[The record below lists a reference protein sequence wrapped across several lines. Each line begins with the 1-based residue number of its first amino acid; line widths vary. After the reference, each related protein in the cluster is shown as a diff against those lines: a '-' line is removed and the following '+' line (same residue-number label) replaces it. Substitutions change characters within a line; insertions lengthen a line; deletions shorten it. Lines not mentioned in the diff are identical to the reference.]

1 MRTERPLADKENLTV
16 NRFFDTFR
24 GLVYPGQ
31 CDAMGHMNVQHYIA
45 AFDQAMWHLV
55 HEIGYRKPAGTN
67 IGHGWADVRHV
78 VEYRRELAA
87 GMLYRVA
94 SSVEKV
100 GRSSLV
106 TRHRMFELDSSELA
120 AECEMTSVYFDLA
133 ARVSAP
139 LPQSLGDAARALL
152 PDHASGVPS

>member
-1 MRTERPLADKENLTV
+1 MTV

-24 GLVYPGQ
+24 GLVYPAQ

-55 HEIGYRKPAGTN
+55 HEIGYRKPAGPN

-106 TRHRMFELDSSELA
+106 TRHRMFELDSGELA